1 MIRIAFATVLLL
13 AVSATRLA
21 AEEFPER
28 VPEVWTIVIG
38 IDDYEDRAIPDCT
51 GAVFDAHAIGR
62 FFRESARWGADHVL
76 FMSDSGN
83 LRHGRPEDPVTNLR
97 PTKENLDWAITKW
110 LDHRLK
116 PNDLVLIYF
125 AGHAVG
131 LPPRPESRPWAALA
145 RLPLADRRARAG
157 PGPARLAARR
167 VSRSRGLEKP
177 E

>member
-1 MIRIAFATVLLL
+1 MIRIAFATVLVL

-21 AEEFPER
+21 AEEFPGR

-51 GAVFDAHAIGR
+51 GAVLDARAIGR
-62 FFRESARWGADHVL
+62 FFRESAGWGGDHVL

-83 LRHGRPEDPVTNLR
+83 LRHGRPEDPVTDLR

-131 LPPRPESRPWAALA
+131 LPPRARVAAVGAPA
-145 RLPLADRRARAG
+145 RLPLADRRAGER

-167 VSRSRGLEKP
+167 VPRSRGLEKP